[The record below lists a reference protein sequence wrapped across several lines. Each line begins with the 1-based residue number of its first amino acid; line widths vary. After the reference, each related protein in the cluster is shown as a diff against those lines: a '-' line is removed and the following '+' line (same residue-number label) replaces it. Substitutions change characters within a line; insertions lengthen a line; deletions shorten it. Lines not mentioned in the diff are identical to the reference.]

1 MEKNDLKSIIEDIT
15 DLNFIEEFNLVMKYF
30 NLPNYITEME
40 KEGLTAPEQLTITK
54 KFENDLKDTD
64 IKNKWK
70 KCLMK
75 NPGHVFL
82 VNMTHLISINIKIC
96 FSHHSRL

>member
-40 KEGLTAPEQLTITK
+40 KEGLTVTEKLTITK
-54 KFENDLKDTD
+54 K
-64 IKNKWK
+64 I
-70 KCLMK
+70 
-75 NPGHVFL
+75 
-82 VNMTHLISINIKIC
+82 
-96 FSHHSRL
+96 